1 MNFLRPALRHGKS
14 PCECPPPPPPTPCPV
29 CGHLPCTC
37 PGGPKKKT
45 IKVKLS
51 KLRELTLHTNWDERI
66 QFGDELLS
74 IEEYI
79 QKLFGT
85 LPHFLAGE
93 DDLRQRWS
101 QPDTRQ
107 QLLDLLAQ
115 SGFPEDKLEMT
126 RRFLEMDNCDM
137 LDVLSYLAYNTTPI
151 DRQKRAEIL
160 EEQARQKF
168 TQEQQDFV
176 RYIMQLYVRNGFK
189 ELESDKLPTLINMKY
204 HSTIDAVRKLQMQ
217 PNQIRDFYLG
227 MQQMLYNGTPLSR
240 VS

>member
-126 RRFLEMDNCDM
+126 RRFLEM
-137 LDVLSYLAYNTTPI
+137 VLAFSRSLRWKLGKAITGFLFPIFLFLTHTDIYNSTKMYTL
-151 DRQKRAEIL
+151 REI
-160 EEQARQKF
+160 R
-168 TQEQQDFV
+168 
-176 RYIMQLYVRNGFK
+176 
-189 ELESDKLPTLINMKY
+189 
-204 HSTIDAVRKLQMQ
+204 
-217 PNQIRDFYLG
+217 
-227 MQQMLYNGTPLSR
+227 
-240 VS
+240 